1 MRKNE
6 ILETIKKEA
15 QIFFEKMGFE
25 NSIEVEEREN
35 ERDGENPL
43 ISVAVDVDEPQILI
57 GKGGEML
64 ISIQHLLAK
73 FIKKK
78 TGQEAMI
85 DLDINDYKKR
95 KIDFLKEVAKTVADE
110 VSLKK
115 TEKELEPMPAYE
127 RRIIHLTL
135 QERKDILTESRGEG
149 DQRRIIIKP
158 RP

>member
-1 MRKNE
+1 MNKNE
-6 ILETIKKEA
+6 ILKMIEKNV

-25 NSIEVEEREN
+25 GNIVIEEKEKTEGGQNFSITISLEV
-35 ERDGENPL
+35 DNPQ
-43 ISVAVDVDEPQILI
+43 VLI
-57 GKGGEML
+57 GKGGETL
-64 ISIQHLLAK
+64 LSIQHLLAK

-78 TGQEAMI
+78 TGREITI

-95 KIDFLKEVAKTVADE
+95 KINFLKEMAETIADE

-135 QERKDILTESRGEG
+135 QKRKDVSTESRGEG
-149 DQRRIIIKP
+149 EQRRIVIKP
-158 RP
+158 II

>member
-1 MRKNE
+1 MNKNE
-6 ILETIKKEA
+6 ILKTIKGEV
-15 QIFFEKMGFE
+15 QTFFEKMGFD
-25 NSIEVEEREN
+25 NSVKVEQKEN
-35 ERDGENPL
+35 ERGGENL
-43 ISVAVDVDEPQILI
+43 LTSVAVDVDEPQILI

-64 ISIQHLLAK
+64 ISIQYLLAK

-78 TGQEAMI
+78 IGREVMV

-95 KIDFLKEVAKTVADE
+95 KIDFLKEVAKTIADE

-149 DQRRIIIKP
+149 EQRRIVIKP
-158 RP
+158 KS